1 MDDLAALA
9 ARVAAGEAL
18 PAQADAW
25 PAAERDALGWAL
37 KAACQDA
44 WNSAPQQAEPL
55 AAALAGYAARAPTP
69 TLAALADWTAGIA
82 ALLGGRM
89 DEALRRFDAAGAALA
104 ALGRVDAAAQTQVPK
119 TVALALLGRHVE
131 ALACAEAAHA
141 KFLAAGDERSAG
153 KVELNLGSMLMG
165 QDRHEEAV
173 RRYRQA
179 AVRFA
184 RLADLEH
191 SVMADVGLATA
202 LTWLFR
208 FDEAEL
214 GFGRARMRADTH
226 GLPVLAALARGGLG
240 QLALHRGDYPLAL
253 RELEAG
259 ARGLAAGGAPRQQ
272 QVEAERELADAYLG
286 LNLLAE
292 AGALYERVIAGA
304 AELDAPLEQAWAEAH
319 LARAL
324 GGRAPDGR
332 ISELLD
338 AARARFVAQDNAVGA
353 AVVDLQQAVRARAA
367 GAAAAAATLATQA
380 AGALRAAGLV
390 GWALDAERQAAE
402 ALLDTDAAAA
412 LPRLDALRAEAEA
425 AALPAQAA
433 ACRVALGLALERLGR
448 LDDAAAQIEAAA
460 ALHDAQRDALP
471 GDELRTRYGAD
482 KQAAGEALVR
492 LALKRGGD
500 DRAAA
505 VLRWTE
511 RARARALHAG
521 LGRGDAAADEA
532 VLQPLRTR
540 LQWLEHQARLALAE
554 GDERLADWERQA
566 AEAEA
571 ELLER
576 RRRLRIAAGGPAP
589 ASAPEEVD
597 PAALAAALPRGA
609 ALLSWF
615 LLGSRWLACVVTRDG
630 LQLVEGD
637 ASGLAAEIAQAR
649 FQIDALRFGD
659 ARLAP
664 QMPQLVERAR
674 LRLQALHRRLVAPLA
689 PLLGGCDRLLLLPH
703 GGLNGLPF
711 AALHDG
717 REHWIDRFDIG
728 CAPSAAAWL
737 AMSRRAPRPLA
748 HTLVAG
754 HGEGLP
760 QVAAELAAVAAALG
774 PGATVLG
781 DGAAT
786 RAAVAAAAEGAG
798 CIHLACH
805 GRFRADNPRF
815 SSLALADGDWTLFDI
830 EALRL
835 DAELVCLSACETAQG
850 ELAPGD
856 ELLGLTRGF
865 LLAGAANVIST
876 LWTVGDDSCARLMA
890 DVHVR
895 RARGATPTAAL
906 CAAQRA
912 LAASHP
918 HPYHWAAY
926 TVNGRG

>member
-1 MDDLAALA
+1 MDGLAALA
-9 ARVAAGEAL
+9 GRVAAGEPL
-18 PAQADAW
+18 PAAADGW

-44 WNSAPQQAEPL
+44 WSSAPSRAAPL
-55 AAALAGYAARAPTP
+55 AEALAGYAARAATP
-69 TLAALADWTAGIA
+69 VLVALADWTAGIA

-89 DEALRRFDAAGAALA
+89 EEALGCFDAAGAALA
-104 ALGRVDAAAQTQVPK
+104 ALGRPDAAAQTQVPK
-119 TVALALLGRHVE
+119 TVALALLGRHAE

-141 KFLAAGDERSAG
+141 QFLAAGDERSAG

-173 RRYRQA
+173 RRYREA

-191 SVMADVGLATA
+191 SVMADIGLATA

-214 GFGRARMRADTH
+214 GFGRARMRAETH

-240 QLALHRGDYPLAL
+240 LLALHRGDHPLAL

-292 AGALYERVIAGA
+292 AAALYERVIAGA

-324 GGRAPDGR
+324 AGRAPDAR
-332 ISELLD
+332 IGELLE
-338 AARARFVAQDNAVGA
+338 AARARFAAQDNAVGA
-353 AVVDLQQAVRARAA
+353 AVVDLQQAGRARAA
-367 GAAAAAATLATQA
+367 GDAGAAASLATQA

-390 GWALDAERQAAE
+390 GWALDAERRAAE
-402 ALLDTDAAAA
+402 AVLDTEPAAV
-412 LPRLDALRAEAEA
+412 LPRLEALRAAADA

-433 ACRVALGLALERLGR
+433 ACRVALGRALERLGR
-448 LDDAAAQIEAAA
+448 WDEAAAQVEAAV

-500 DRAAA
+500 RAAA

-511 RARARALHAG
+511 RARARALHVG
-521 LGRGDAAADEA
+521 LGRGDAPADEA
-532 VLQPLRTR
+532 ALQPLRTR
-540 LQWLEHQARLALAE
+540 LQWLDHQARLALAE
-554 GDERLADWERQA
+554 GDARLADWERQA

-589 ASAPEEVD
+589 AAAPEGVD
-597 PAALAAALPRGA
+597 PGELAAALPRGA
-609 ALLSWF
+609 ALVSWF
-615 LLGSRWLACVVTRDG
+615 LLDARWLACVVTRDG

-637 ASGLAAEIAQAR
+637 ATGLAAEIAQAR

-674 LRLQALHRRLVAPLA
+674 RRLQALHRRLMAPLA
-689 PLLGGCDRLLLLPH
+689 PLLAGCDRLVLLPH

-717 REHWIDRFDIG
+717 REHLIDRHDLG
-728 CAPSAAAWL
+728 CAPSAAVWL
-737 AMSRRAPRPLA
+737 AMTRRAPRPVA
-748 HTLVAG
+748 RALVTG
-754 HGEGLP
+754 HGDGLP
-760 QVAAELAAVAAALG
+760 QVAAEVAAVAAALG
-774 PGATVLG
+774 PGATVLA
-781 DGAAT
+781 DAAAT
-786 RAAVAAAAEGAG
+786 RAAVAAAAGTADL
-798 CIHLACH
+798 IHLACH

-815 SSLALADGDWTLFDI
+815 SSLTLADGDWTLFDI
-830 EALRL
+830 EGLRL
-835 DAELVCLSACETAQG
+835 DAGLVCLSACETAQG
-850 ELAPGD
+850 ELVPGD

-865 LLAGAANVIST
+865 LLAGAASVIST
-876 LWTVGDDSCARLMA
+876 LWTVGDDSCARLMGEA
-890 DVHVR
+890 Y
-895 RARGATPTAAL
+895 AQLAAGATPTSAL
-906 CAAQRA
+906 CAAQRR

-926 TVNGRG
+926 TLNGRG